1 MENFTSFEA
10 YLDNLF
16 RKSNPAHST
25 PLQKP
30 SPLQKPLPLRYI
42 NMQTPPQTNQSLY
55 YSPQCNYQTTEHQK
69 LRGHISPSIPEPE
82 KLTTTNSVTK
92 SEQCPRFLNNIS
104 VTKATQILTTVQMTA
119 SPPTEVRSETNP
131 IYQYA
136 TTPPRTPE
144 RPPQFFFPPD
154 FCRSVTRDMQFIAAT
169 LTYGTS
175 TSPPTSKRVLK
186 HMTPPRTPIQV
197 PSSFGKTPKV
207 KRSRTKFSNEQLAAL
222 EQEFDVCNFITRK
235 RKKALADAMG
245 ITTEN
250 IRVWFQNRRCQLKK
264 LHNNIPKS

>member
-42 NMQTPPQTNQSLY
+42 NLQAPPQTNQSLY
-55 YSPQCNYQTTEHQK
+55 YSPLCTYQTTEHHK
-69 LRGHISPSIPEPE
+69 LRGHISPSLPEPE

-104 VTKATQILTTVQMTA
+104 FQMSA

-144 RPPQFFFPPD
+144 RPPQFFLPPD
-154 FCRSVTRDMQFIAAT
+154 FCHSVARDMQFIAAT
-169 LTYGTS
+169 VTYGTS
-175 TSPPTSKRVLK
+175 TSPSTPPRTYDTTLK

-222 EQEFDVCNFITRK
+222 EQKFDVCNFITRK

-250 IRVWFQNRRCQLKK
+250 IRAWFQNRRCQLKK
-264 LHNNIPKS
+264 MQNNIPKS